1 MEYKEKITERK
12 PQFGP
17 RWLKDDK
24 TFLKY
29 VVKGRRVRHVAD
41 TYSFSKHSKAIQQ
54 EMTKRTVHTRLIHN
68 LKSSGA
74 GIKALSSLWIILS

>member
-1 MEYKEKITERK
+1 MEKKGKKKSPSLDHADWKMIK
-12 PQFGP
+12 P
-17 RWLKDDK
+17 
-24 TFLKY
+24 FLKY

>member
-1 MEYKEKITERK
+1 MEKKGKKKK

>member
-1 MEYKEKITERK
+1 M
-12 PQFGP
+12 
-17 RWLKDDK
+17 KDDK

-54 EMTKRTVHTRLIHN
+54 EMREQF
-68 LKSSGA
+68 
-74 GIKALSSLWIILS
+74 ILV